1 MQVPLQI
8 TLRNIP
14 HSDALE
20 QRIRD
25 KAAKLEPLNL
35 RITSF
40 GITVEVNEIVAAP
53 EVMVLTE
60 LNAGV
65 AVAHDFGT
73 KPSPTGAV
81 RTSPLASP

>member
-20 QRIRD
+20 ERIRR
-25 KAAKLEPLNL
+25 KVSKLEPLNL

-40 GITVEVNEIVAAP
+40 GQPLIAP
-53 EVMVLTE
+53 ST
-60 LNAGV
+60 NTI
-65 AVAHDFGT
+65 DSQSR
-73 KPSPTGAV
+73 SPEPPISTG
-81 RTSPLASP
+81 S